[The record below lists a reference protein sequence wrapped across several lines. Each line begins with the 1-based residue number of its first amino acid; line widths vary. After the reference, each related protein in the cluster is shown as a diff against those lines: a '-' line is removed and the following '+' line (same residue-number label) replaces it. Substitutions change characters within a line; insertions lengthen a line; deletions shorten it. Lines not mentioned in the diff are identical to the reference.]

1 MATESNPKSRREFMI
16 QGARATA
23 GIAASGMIA
32 SEASALTAPAI
43 GAGIQGAND
52 RINLA
57 VVGIR
62 SRGSALMTGFARLP
76 GVHIRTIVDV
86 DENLFAPTI
95 AKLDGIQDTPP
106 GTEYDLRHM
115 LEDSDVDAVLI
126 AAPNH
131 WHALASIWSIQAGKH
146 VYVEKPSCHNIFE
159 GGKIVEAQEKYGQI
173 VAVGTQ
179 NRSLRNV
186 RNAMKFLHDGGI
198 GEVYM
203 AKGLCFKPRDSIGR
217 FPDSAIPAGV
227 HYDIWLG
234 PAPDRPFN
242 ENRFHYNWHWHW
254 DYGNGD
260 IGNQGPHQWDIAR
273 WGLGKEEQPRFIHS
287 SGGYYAFD
295 CAQETPNTQFAELE
309 YADGKILQFEVRGL
323 YTNNED
329 GITIGNLFYGSE
341 GWMHVNGTTWKT
353 YFGRN
358 NEPGPSSDT
367 VEEMADPMDLGG
379 AGGGNHFG
387 NFIAALRTGKH
398 EDLTGPIQSSY
409 KSDTLHHMANIS
421 YRVGRKLEYDAMRGE
436 FKGDSEATALMT
448 RNYRRPFVVP
458 ERV

>member
-1 MATESNPKSRREFMI
+1 MSSDSSRTSRRTFMV
-16 QGARATA
+16 QGARVTA
-23 GIAASGMIA
+23 GIAAGSMIT
-32 SEASALTAPAI
+32 SKASALPAPSA

-52 RINLA
+52 RVNLA

-62 SRGSALMTGFARLP
+62 SRGSGLMNGFANLP
-76 GVHIRTIVDV
+76 GVHIKTLVDI

-95 AKLDGIQDTPP
+95 AKLEGIQDTPP

-115 LEDSDVDAVLI
+115 LEDPGIDAVLI
-126 AAPNH
+126 ATPNH
-131 WHALASIWSIQAGKH
+131 WHALATIWSVQAGKH
-146 VYVEKPSCHNIFE
+146 VYVEKPSCHNIYE
-159 GGKIVEAQEKYGQI
+159 GGKMVEAQEKYGRV

-198 GEVYM
+198 GEVYL

-217 FPDSAIPAGV
+217 FPDSEVPAGA

-242 ENRFHYNWHWHW
+242 QNRFHYNWHWHW

-273 WGLGKEEQPRFIHS
+273 WGLGKEYPPRYIHS
-287 SGGYYAFD
+287 SGGYFAFD
-295 CAQETPNTQFAELE
+295 SAQETPNTQFAELE
-309 YADGKILQFEVRGL
+309 YHDGKIMQFEVRGL
-323 YTNNED
+323 YTNDEN
-329 GITIGNLFYGSE
+329 GIRIGNLFYGSK
-341 GWMHVNGTTWKT
+341 GWMHLNGTTWKT
-353 YFGRN
+353 YLGRN

-367 VEEMADPMDLGG
+367 VEESADPMDLGG
-379 AGGGNHFG
+379 AGGGNHFA
-387 NFIAALRTGKH
+387 NFIAAVRTGSQA
-398 EDLTGPIQSSY
+398 DLTGPIQSSY
-409 KSDTLHHMANIS
+409 KSDILHHMANIS
-421 YRVGRKLEYDAMRGE
+421 YRVGRKLEFDSSRRV
-436 FKGDSEATALMT
+436 FVGDSEANALLT